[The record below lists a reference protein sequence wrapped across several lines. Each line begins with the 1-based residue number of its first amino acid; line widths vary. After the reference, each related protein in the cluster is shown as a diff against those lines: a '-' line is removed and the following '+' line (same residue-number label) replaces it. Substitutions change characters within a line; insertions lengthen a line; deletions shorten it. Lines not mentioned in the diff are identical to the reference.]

1 MPCAT
6 GRCLKQ
12 SQAGSRVGE
21 MDNFACPCCGTSS
34 NRTIGDLLRHIRLF
48 HADSSHFSI
57 QCNKQGCQ
65 RTFRNFLT
73 FRNHVYARHGSDAG
87 KHPDE
92 TCTAQDDDYD
102 SQTFSVVTN
111 EEWLDSDLTDDENKS
126 GQVDEE
132 VTRVDYVST
141 IQKAAATWILKVYV
155 QMHCHTK
162 RSVS

>member
-1 MPCAT
+1 MPTAAT
-6 GRCLKQ
+6 FLFN
-12 SQAGSRVGE
+12 ATSRDAKGLFGIFSP
-21 MDNFACPCCGTSS
+21 FAC
-34 NRTIGDLLRHIRLF
+34 
-48 HADSSHFSI
+48 
-57 QCNKQGCQ
+57 
-65 RTFRNFLT
+65 
-73 FRNHVYARHGSDAG
+73 NHVYARHGSDAG

-92 TCTAQDDDYD
+92 TCTAQDDDSD

-126 GQVDEE
+126 DQVDEE

>member
-1 MPCAT
+1 
-6 GRCLKQ
+6 
-12 SQAGSRVGE
+12 

-57 QCNKQGCQ
+57 QCNQQGCQ

-87 KHPDE
+87 EHPDE
-92 TCTAQDDDYD
+92 TCTAQDDDSD
-102 SQTFSVVTN
+102 SQTFPVVTN
-111 EEWLDSDLTDDENKS
+111 EEWFNSDLTDDENKS

-132 VTRVDYVST
+132 VT
-141 IQKAAATWILKVYV
+141 
-155 QMHCHTK
+155 
-162 RSVS
+162 